1 MKSVIWMVLVCAASW
16 LALVTFVVPGDGPEI
31 LAGMLGP
38 LAAAGGS
45 WIAVVRAH
53 REDPARVPR
62 LMLTAFFAKMLFFA
76 IYVVVAIGVLRL
88 QPRQFAMSFT
98 GYFVTLHLT
107 EALLLRRLFA
117 AATLPPA
124 RS

>member
-1 MKSVIWMVLVCAASW
+1 MVLVCAASG
-16 LALVTFVVPGDGPEI
+16 LALVTFVVPGHGPEI

-45 WIAVVRAH
+45 WVVVVRAH
-53 REDPARVPR
+53 REEPARVPR
-62 LMLTAFFAKMLFFA
+62 IMLTAFFAKMLFFA
-76 IYVVVAIGVLRL
+76 VYVVVAVGVLRL
-88 QPRQFAMSFT
+88 PPRHFAMSFT

-117 AATLPPA
+117 AASLPPA

>member
-1 MKSVIWMVLVCAASW
+1 MVLVCAASW
-16 LALVTFVVPGDGPEI
+16 LALATFVVPGDGPEI

-38 LAAAGGS
+38 LAGAAGS
-45 WIAVVRAH
+45 WAVVVRTH

-76 IYVVVAIGVLRL
+76 VYVVVAVGVLRL
-88 QPRQFAMSFT
+88 QPRQFAVSFT

-117 AATLPPA
+117 TANLPPA